1 MEDKSDKGESYQL
14 NTYPKKYSPIHT
26 HKHIAKLSGDGAI
39 LTFSLPPW
47 DVVNELNAVLVGD
60 NE

>member
-1 MEDKSDKGESYQL
+1 MTKGNRTNSIPIQK
-14 NTYPKKYSPIHT
+14 NTLLYTHT